1 MYITIRMIALQYARN
16 NNHKR
21 QFFSVIVT
29 FSGKITEKTLTA

>member
-16 NNHKR
+16 NNKR
-21 QFFSVIVT
+21 QFFSVTVN